1 MTHYP
6 DIPLAQLI
14 ALDTDVRPQ
23 TFTFTGPVC
32 TIGRRVNQDIQ
43 IEKESI
49 SRQHAEIRLEGGQ
62 FFIVDLNSRNGTFV
76 NGTPIT
82 PRVDHVLR
90 NYDTLG
96 LGSQAGILRFINN
109 DASTID
115 SPGQPDIITFN
126 QRDLEFSVNSKPL
139 RLGGGIKF
147 KLFRHL
153 YEHRGM
159 VCSLE
164 SCVKAFRGDQ
174 YRYDPKIDDQAL
186 YVHIAQIRTLLEDLA
201 PDVELI
207 KTLPMQ
213 GYKLF

>member
-1 MTHYP
+1 MNHYS

-14 ALDTDVRPQ
+14 ALDADVRPQ

-49 SRQHAEIRLEGGQ
+49 SRQHAEIRLEDGQ
-62 FFIVDLNSRNGTFV
+62 FFIVDLSSRNGTFV
-76 NGTPIT
+76 NGTQLKPGAAF
-82 PRVDHVLR
+82 VLR

-96 LGSQAGILRFINN
+96 LGSQAGVLRFINN

-126 QRDLEFSVNSKPL
+126 QRDLEFRINGKLL

-153 YEHRGM
+153 YESRGT
-159 VCSLE
+159 VCSRE

-174 YRYDPKIDDQAL
+174 YRYDPQIDDPAL
-186 YVHIAQIRTLLEDLA
+186 SVHIAQIRTLLEDLA

-213 GYKLF
+213 GYKLL